1 LGYYLFMVN
10 ANDNGA
16 GGGLRG
22 ERAQGRTAA
31 EGAGVSEL
39 LPQRTAGELAQ
50 ALRSRASYLT
60 GEPWEADATAAMMR
74 EAADMLTAHDREC
87 DDALVELVDAVHM
100 VRHEL
105 TPETLGA
112 IPDIVRLGLDSKLAQ
127 ALRVLKARGE
137 HRTEPHQPSEP
148 SGT

>member
-1 LGYYLFMVN
+1 
-10 ANDNGA
+10 
-16 GGGLRG
+16 
-22 ERAQGRTAA
+22 
-31 EGAGVSEL
+31 
-39 LPQRTAGELAQ
+39 
-50 ALRSRASYLT
+50 
-60 GEPWEADATAAMMR
+60 MMR